1 MYQSQKDI
9 VLDYL
14 EKHYTIDSFKCYL
27 KLQIVDLQHA
37 IYELRKEGYKI
48 TDKWIKKTNSKGRK
62 IQYKEYR
69 LERE

>member
-1 MYQSQKDI
+1 MYSSQKKL
-9 VLDYL
+9 VLQYL